1 MHKSLRMKLVQK
13 LVQQWRRQRQV
24 LMSLWLLPWQPLPF
38 CVENGSNLGLWL
50 TVSLFCHHHLV
61 LNTMFF
67 TLSWSCKRGKKWLKF
82 SHSEWNLGTSYILR
96 CQFSCLS
103 GGRVFVSCRTVQ
115 QLFSPSCPLTVQKK
129 VCVSIRQVQN
139 GFLFL
144 SFFFFLH
151 LSKTF
156 CDGCD

>member
-1 MHKSLRMKLVQK
+1 MHKSLQMKLVQK
-13 LVQQWRRQRQV
+13 LVQQWRRQHHV
-24 LMSLWLLPWQPLPF
+24 LMSLWLLPWQPPPF

-82 SHSEWNLGTSYILR
+82 SRTEWNLGTSYILS
-96 CQFSCLS
+96 CQFSFLS

-115 QLFSPSCPLTVQKK
+115 QFFPLIVQKN
-129 VCVSIRQVQN
+129 VFVSLTLMYQV
-139 GFLFL
+139 GSERFSF
-144 SFFFFLH
+144 SFFFLRLLKILTLFLW
-151 LSKTF
+151 
-156 CDGCD
+156 